1 MIGAVPEEQHWGTGS
16 SQAAVAQ
23 IQQNLIPLTQ
33 ILLWTLRAVCQ
44 ECPRLPPAAA
54 SVTPKAEK
62 PKIEGAW
69 KKRPQK
75 CQFHSNTFFF
85 DVHTLMFFQHSNK
98 KKWVFCLWFFLF
110 CWLGFLVFFLK
121 HFNHQPRTAP
131 SHPSLSVSH
140 LQEIQNIPGK
150 PG

>member
-1 MIGAVPEEQHWGTGS
+1 MIGAVPEEQHWCTGS

-98 KKWVFCLWFFLF
+98 KK
-110 CWLGFLVFFLK
+110 
-121 HFNHQPRTAP
+121 
-131 SHPSLSVSH
+131 
-140 LQEIQNIPGK
+140 
-150 PG
+150 